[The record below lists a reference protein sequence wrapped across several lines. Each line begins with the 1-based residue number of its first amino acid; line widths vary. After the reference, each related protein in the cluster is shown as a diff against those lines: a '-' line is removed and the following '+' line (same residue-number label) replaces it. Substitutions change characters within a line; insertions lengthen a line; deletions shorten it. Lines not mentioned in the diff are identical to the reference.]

1 MPGPWGHGAKRNMSD
16 KNKYSMRKKN
26 KYCMNALW
34 FHLYV
39 KFKKK
44 KAKLIETESKIVVPR
59 GWGWEE
65 WEDVGQRVQ
74 ISNCEMSKEGST
86 LYHVDYS

>member
-1 MPGPWGHGAKRNMSD
+1 MLCDSIYMLN
-16 KNKYSMRKKN
+16 
-26 KYCMNALW
+26 L
-34 FHLYV
+34 
-39 KFKKK
+39 KK

-65 WEDVGQRVQ
+65 WEDVGQKVQ
-74 ISNCEMSKEGST
+74 ISDWEMSKEGST